1 MTEKEFRKLNRRE
14 VLQLLLT
21 QVQEE
26 KELRLQLDKTETALK
41 ELEEGYERLKAR
53 LNSKDAKIH
62 KLAGRLDKKDL
73 QIKALK
79 GELER
84 QRTDRRI
91 RLREAGSVAEAAL
104 RLNGVFEAA
113 QKAADQYLENIERMY
128 GGRKKAG
135 SEPKGGEEQPSERSH
150 TWE

>member
-26 KELRLQLDKTETALK
+26 RELRLRLEETETRLQ
-41 ELEEGYERLKAR
+41 ELEKVYERLKSR

-62 KLAGRLDKKDL
+62 KLAGRLDKKDI

-84 QRTDRRI
+84 QRTERRI
-91 RLREAGSVAEAAL
+91 RLREAGSIAEASL
-104 RLNGVFEAA
+104 RLHGIFESA
-113 QKAADQYLENIERMY
+113 QKAADLYLENIERLY
-128 GGRKKAG
+128 GGRKQSSISDK
-135 SEPKGGEEQPSERSH
+135 EEELPSERSH

>member
-26 KELRLQLDKTETALK
+26 KELRLQLDKTEKKLQ
-41 ELEEGYERLKAR
+41 ELEDGYERLKAR

-73 QIKALK
+73 QIKTLK
-79 GELER
+79 SDLEKHR
-84 QRTDRRI
+84 ADRRI
-91 RLREAGSVAEAAL
+91 RLREAGSIAEAAL
-104 RLNGVFEAA
+104 KLNGVFEAA
-113 QKAADQYLENIERMY
+113 QEAANQYLENIERMY
-128 GGRKKAG
+128 GGRKKTG
-135 SEPKGGEEQPSERSH
+135 SEQEGGGQQPFERSEP
-150 TWE
+150 WE

>member
-26 KELRLQLDKTETALK
+26 KELRLQLDKTEKKLQ
-41 ELEEGYERLKAR
+41 EMEDGYERLKAR

-62 KLAGRLDKKDL
+62 KLAGRLDKKDV

-79 GELER
+79 SELER
-84 QRTDRRI
+84 HRTDRRI
-91 RLREAGSVAEAAL
+91 RLREAGSIAEAAL
-104 RLNGVFEAA
+104 KLNGVFEAA
-113 QKAADQYLENIERMY
+113 QAAANQYLENIERMY

-135 SEPKGGEEQPSERSH
+135 SEKEGGEEQPSERSD